1 MTIIADSGL
10 LSQSNIEALQTKN
23 YEFILGARIKNQK
36 HIFQQKILD
45 LHLKNRESQLTS
57 TDGLNLIVS
66 FSDDRAKKDKHNREK
81 GLRKLEK
88 QVRTGKLTKSSI
100 NNRGYNKY
108 LKLEGEINVKIDL
121 EKFNQ
126 DAQRDGLKR
135 YITNVSL
142 TKRRDTR
149 KLTSFMEN

>member
-1 MTIIADSGL
+1 M
-10 LSQSNIEALQTKN
+10 
-23 YEFILGARIKNQK
+23 
-36 HIFQQKILD
+36 
-45 LHLKNRESQLTS
+45 TS

-66 FSDDRAKKDKHNREK
+66 FSDDRAKKDKHNSEK

-135 YITNVSL
+135 YITNFSL
-142 TKRRDTR
+142 TKEEI
-149 KLTSFMEN
+149 LEN

>member
-1 MTIIADSGL
+1 LTIIADSGL

-66 FSDDRAKKDKHNREK
+66 FSDDRAKK
-81 GLRKLEK
+81 
-88 QVRTGKLTKSSI
+88 TSTIGK
-100 NNRGYNKY
+100 
-108 LKLEGEINVKIDL
+108 
-121 EKFNQ
+121 
-126 DAQRDGLKR
+126 RD
-135 YITNVSL
+135 
-142 TKRRDTR
+142 
-149 KLTSFMEN
+149 

>member
-1 MTIIADSGL
+1 MI
-10 LSQSNIEALQTKN
+10 QTN
-23 YEFILGARIKNQK
+23 
-36 HIFQQKILD
+36 D
-45 LHLKNRESQLTS
+45 LK
-57 TDGLNLIVS
+57 LIVS
-66 FSDDRAKKDKHNREK
+66 YSDDRAKKDRYNREK
-81 GLRKLEK
+81 GLRKVEK

-108 LKLEGEINVKIDL
+108 LKLEGEINVRIDL

-142 TKRRDTR
+142 TKEEI
-149 KLTSFMEN
+149 LEN